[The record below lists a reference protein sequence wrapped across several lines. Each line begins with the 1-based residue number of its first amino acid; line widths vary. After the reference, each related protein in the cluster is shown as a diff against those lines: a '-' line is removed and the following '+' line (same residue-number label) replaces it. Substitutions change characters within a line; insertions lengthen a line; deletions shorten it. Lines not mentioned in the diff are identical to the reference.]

1 MLGFSF
7 ILPCYLAIRCL
18 GGTFTNQYAQS
29 VSSFPFSALNMKEKK
44 ILFFVSFFY
53 AT

>member
-1 MLGFSF
+1 MLGSSF
-7 ILPCYLAIRCL
+7 IPPRYLPRRCL
-18 GGTFTNQYAQS
+18 GGTFTTQYAQS

-44 ILFFVSFFY
+44 ILFFISFFY